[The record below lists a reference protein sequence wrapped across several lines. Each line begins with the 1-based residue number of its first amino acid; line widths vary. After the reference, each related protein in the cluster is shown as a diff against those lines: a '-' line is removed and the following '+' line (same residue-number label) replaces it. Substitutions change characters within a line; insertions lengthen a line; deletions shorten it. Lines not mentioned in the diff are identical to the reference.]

1 MQLLRHSPA
10 RLPRAARNKHHWGG
24 DRVVDCVTVTHL
36 PVCPVLPATNT
47 TGLSPPTAGTAV
59 AEVAT
64 ASAAAAACPVNL
76 SSPARASR
84 RDEARVERRS
94 ARRSAAAAGTWVEA
108 EAKVGDAAAWEEMA
122 ERALGGAV
130 ETPSERCA

>member
-1 MQLLRHSPA
+1 MGEDKG
-10 RLPRAARNKHHWGG
+10 RACSC
-24 DRVVDCVTVTHL
+24 CVTRL